1 MQLWGKV
8 LGIRSSW
15 ARFREADIGTGFL
28 RLGCIW
34 AGSEVDIAGQ
44 VDYGHGE
51 MYVVSSKCADGLGHL
66 DRAPVCAVRAFP
78 TSLHFAL
85 PPTT

>member
-15 ARFREADIGTGFL
+15 ARFREADIWTGFL

-44 VDYGHGE
+44 VDYG
-51 MYVVSSKCADGLGHL
+51 LGKNMWSAANVQMGWGIWTEL
-66 DRAPVCAVRAFP
+66 QCV
-78 TSLHFAL
+78 L
-85 PPTT
+85 